1 MCLTCRRD
9 SFITHRAFCD
19 ALAQESARHPTG
31 LNTLGGHLYSST
43 NMGLGLSQV
52 GTQISSPSTD
62 LLRLSGA
69 TGTQFDHLLS
79 QASNQAASSIRPP
92 PSRSS
97 SNLFLPAD
105 QDSQSRLGLMHNSNK
120 PFHGLMQLPGL
131 QGNTSPSNA
140 AAGLF
145 NVGFFANTSI
155 NTSTSMNTSSN
166 SNNAPLMASSGLILQ
181 DQFGSPKI
189 GHHESGT
196 TLFPGNIMGSNM
208 SSISPTL
215 NYGSSIANE
224 PMFPQMSA
232 TALLQK
238 AAQMGAT
245 TSNNNASLFRAGF
258 RASSPPPGAK
268 PEMPISLSSNFRGS
282 GSFGDGGGESMKLQ
296 MENDANL
303 QDLVNSLATSGSSL
317 FGSNASSS
325 STSHGRESAYGGFN
339 LGRMS
344 MEHHQHQ
351 QGLHNAMVEAK
362 LHQNKLAVSNIVGG
376 SDGMTRDFLGVGGM
390 ITGMEGGMQQSD
402 HHHHLGM
409 DISSF
414 ESEMTSGASGSRSFG
429 SSNLQ

>member
-1 MCLTCRRD
+1 MCRRD

-52 GTQISSPSTD
+52 GTQMSPPPSTD

-79 QASNQAASSIRPP
+79 QASNPATSSIRPP
-92 PSRSS
+92 PSQSS
-97 SNLFLPAD
+97 SNLFLPTD
-105 QDSQSRLGLMHNSNK
+105 QDNQSHLGLMHNSK

-131 QGNTSPSNA
+131 QGDTSSSNA

-145 NVGFFANTSI
+145 NLGFFGNTSV
-155 NTSTSMNTSSN
+155 NTSTSSN
-166 SNNAPLMASSGLILQ
+166 SNNAHLMASSGLFLQ

-196 TLFPGNIMGSNM
+196 ALFPGNIMVSNM
-208 SSISPTL
+208 SSISPAL

-258 RASSPPPGAK
+258 RSSSPPPGAK
-268 PEMPISLSSNFRGS
+268 PQMPIVLSSNFRGS

-303 QDLVNSLATSGSSL
+303 QDLVNSLATPGSS
-317 FGSNASSS
+317 FFSSNASSS

-344 MEHHQHQ
+344 MEHHQHH
-351 QGLHNAMVEAK
+351 QGMHNAMEEAK
-362 LHQNKLAVSNIVGG
+362 LHQNKLAVSNVGG

-390 ITGMEGGMQQSD
+390 ITGMGGGMQQSD
-402 HHHHLGM
+402 HRHHLGM
-409 DISSF
+409 GNSSF
-414 ESEMTSGASGSRSFG
+414 ESEMKSGSSGSRPFG
-429 SSNLQ
+429 GSNNLQ